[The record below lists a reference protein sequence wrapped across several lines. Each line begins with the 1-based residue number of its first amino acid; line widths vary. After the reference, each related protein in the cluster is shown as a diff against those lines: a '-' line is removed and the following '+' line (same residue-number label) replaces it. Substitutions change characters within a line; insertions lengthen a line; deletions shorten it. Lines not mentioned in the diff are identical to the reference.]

1 MIRSVDNDDRQLIL
15 LMAETWDSVGVL
27 MESLS
32 SEEWLLPSDCPGWT
46 VKDCFSHLIGIESR
60 LLGRQ
65 ISEFTLESE
74 DLLYVRNELG
84 MKNQID
90 VVLRRSVSSE
100 NLIKEY
106 MSVTSARLDMLK
118 HGYSMTEKR
127 ESPDG
132 RVVDGR
138 ELISVRILDCW
149 VHEQDIRR
157 ATGKIG
163 NLTGDSAAH
172 VFDRLYKTLPFI
184 LGKRVKL
191 ADGSTAKFIFQ
202 GDDSEII
209 SFGSH
214 AGRAR
219 KIENPD
225 NPSVELIMDHEIYLL
240 LSCGR
245 ISPDNA
251 VISAR
256 VEIIGDQDL
265 GSSILSHMN
274 FIP

>member
-74 DLLYVRNELG
+74 DLLYVRNDLG
-84 MKNQID
+84 IKNQID

-209 SFGSH
+209 SFGLH
-214 AGRAR
+214 AGRAK

-245 ISPDNA
+245 ISPDKA
-251 VISAR
+251 GISDR

>member
-1 MIRSVDNDDRQLIL
+1 MICSVDNDDRQLIL

-202 GDDSEII
+202 GDDLETI
-209 SFGSH
+209 SFGSC

-225 NPSVELIMDHEIYLL
+225 NPSVELIMDHETYLL

-245 ISPDNA
+245 ISPEKA
-251 VISAR
+251 VSSDR

-265 GSSILSHMN
+265 GSSILSHMS

>member
-1 MIRSVDNDDRQLIL
+1 
-15 LMAETWDSVGVL
+15 
-27 MESLS
+27 
-32 SEEWLLPSDCPGWT
+32 
-46 VKDCFSHLIGIESR
+46 
-60 LLGRQ
+60 
-65 ISEFTLESE
+65 
-74 DLLYVRNELG
+74 
-84 MKNQID
+84 
-90 VVLRRSVSSE
+90 
-100 NLIKEY
+100 

-118 HGYSMTEKR
+118 HGYSMTDKR

-245 ISPDNA
+245 IPPDKA
-251 VISAR
+251 VISDR

>member
-90 VVLRRSVSSE
+90 VVLRRSVSYE

-251 VISAR
+251 VISDR

>member
-74 DLLYVRNELG
+74 DLLYVRNDLG
-84 MKNQID
+84 IKNQID

-118 HGYSMTEKR
+118 HGYSMTDKR

-138 ELISVRILDCW
+138 ELISVRILDSW

-251 VISAR
+251 VISDR

>member
-74 DLLYVRNELG
+74 DLLYVRNDLG
-84 MKNQID
+84 IKNQID

-118 HGYSMTEKR
+118 HGYSMTDKR

-251 VISAR
+251 VISDR

>member
-157 ATGKIG
+157 ATGKIR

-251 VISAR
+251 VISDR

>member
-118 HGYSMTEKR
+118 HGYSMTDKR

-251 VISAR
+251 VISDR

>member
-1 MIRSVDNDDRQLIL
+1 MDNDDRQLIS

-74 DLLYVRNELG
+74 DLLYVRNDLG
-84 MKNQID
+84 IKNQID

-138 ELISVRILDCW
+138 ELISVRILDSW

-157 ATGKIG
+157 ATGKIR

-251 VISAR
+251 VISDR

-265 GSSILSHMN
+265 GSAILSHMN
-274 FIP
+274 FIPYIP

>member
-74 DLLYVRNELG
+74 DLLYVRNDLG
-84 MKNQID
+84 IKNQID

-245 ISPDNA
+245 ISPDKD
-251 VISAR
+251 VISDR

>member
-245 ISPDNA
+245 ISPDKA
-251 VISAR
+251 VISDR